1 MKYRFTPDQQAVI
14 DHQEGNL
21 LVSAAAGSGKTAV
34 LVERIVRMITD
45 RENPVPVERLLVV
58 TFTSAAAR
66 QMKEK
71 IEGRIREALESCA
84 KETEASAYLEEQY
97 YGMAMANIM
106 TNHAFCLQI
115 LQDYITRIPGLDPGF
130 RVADETEIQLLRID
144 VLAKVL
150 EQFYTD
156 ALKPQMSEE
165 SAEFLAFMDAYGGM
179 RQDSQVEEL
188 LLSVYNYMESDP
200 NPIEWLERSIRQM
213 DPAAW
218 QKENPWQR
226 LAQDQLERDLAE
238 GQENLEQ
245 LIDLFV
251 DAAAKLDAKGA
262 DKVGKL
268 IKSLQESVDTVMQM
282 SKPDQRALACKELS
296 WPRMSYAC
304 FKNEPTKEAR
314 AKELLTQVKDAF
326 GRVGELYDS
335 FWAEEA
341 MSRLQTLV
349 LPAMRGMKRL
359 LIAFDRAYKSE
370 KREKNLVEFSD
381 FEHGALEILQDD
393 AVAADLRERFLYI
406 YIDEYQ
412 DSNRLQEA
420 IIDRIARKDESGQ
433 AMNVFMVGDVKQSI
447 YRFRQADPTLFL
459 EKYAYYGERANTRKL
474 LLKQN
479 FRSDSSVLVA
489 TNFVFE
495 ALMQRESGEMEYD
508 DEQRLYQG
516 RKDEEQQKAELCVI
530 RSEKMDSAQL
540 IEAEA
545 QQVAERIRQLADEGR
560 SYRDMVILMRSVSG
574 QADIYRKVLESKGI
588 PVYAESS
595 ENFYDTR
602 EIQTMMNLLH
612 VLDNPRQDIPLMGV
626 LYSPVAGM
634 TEAELGQIRLAA
646 AEGDFFDALVN
657 YGLNARP
664 GSLKEKVQGFLNR
677 LVKWREW
684 VKVDTIHDLL
694 WKLYQDTG
702 FYLYASAMPGGAV
715 RRANLDLLLEK
726 SVAFEKGIY
735 SGLYQFLRYVEKMDK
750 NRKTQEEAKI
760 LGEDENLVRIMTI
773 HKSKGLEFPV
783 VFLVGLGRKWN
794 TKDLDRR
801 ILLHGRLGIGAET
814 IDSEH
819 FVKYPSMTKRAIREQ
834 LARELVA
841 EEMRLLYVAMTRAK
855 HQLLMFGATAKEE
868 ELRSERKEIG
878 WKMPPAKVLQ
888 ARNYLQWL
896 EEILQ
901 CKADSPIVY
910 RRIQMDG
917 SEDVAEG
924 DETTKAR
931 IVATAAWPSEQ
942 VNDEMSWGKDETACV
957 FAWKYDSEEM
967 SRLPVRLSVSQI
979 KQRKLEE
986 IEEETQQSLLTVVEA
1001 KQADEQKD
1009 AKQEMGLQQE
1019 RTPKKEAGG
1028 ADRGTAF
1035 HTVMAQ
1041 ADWRGFERRGAL
1053 EDELQRLVSV
1063 GKLTREE
1070 EKLVNRNWLLSFGWS
1085 SLYQRIMQ
1093 APKIYKEK
1101 PFMMSLTVGKLKEMA
1116 GDVWQAEYLNDKV
1129 LASNEEIMVQGMMD
1143 CYFLENGKWVLVDYK
1158 TDRELDEGRLESYRL
1173 QLRLYAHALEG
1184 ATGIEVGEKILYDV
1198 RRGKEI
1204 LC

>member
-34 LVERIVRMITD
+34 LVERIIRMITD

-58 TFTSAAAR
+58 TFTNAAAR

-71 IEGRIREALESCA
+71 IEARIREALESSCQ
-84 KETEASAYLEEQY
+84 EADTSAYLEEQY

-130 RVADETEIQLLRID
+130 RVADDTEIQLLRID

-150 EQFYTD
+150 ERFYTE
-156 ALKPQMSEE
+156 ALKPQMTKESE
-165 SAEFLAFMDAYGGM
+165 EFLAFMDAYGGM

-200 NPIEWLERSIRQM
+200 DPLGWLERSIQQM
-213 DPAAW
+213 DPSSW
-218 QKENPWQR
+218 TKENPWQV
-226 LAQDQLERDLAE
+226 LAQEQLCRDLE
-238 GQENLEQ
+238 DGREEFEK
-245 LIDLFV
+245 LIDLMK
-251 DAAAKLDAKGA
+251 AATVNLDAKNV
-262 DKVGKL
+262 DKVEKL
-268 IKSLQESVDTVMQM
+268 IMALKETVESLELYEEPAQL
-282 SKPDQRALACKELS
+282 ALACKNLS

-304 FKNEPTKEAR
+304 FKNEPMKEAL
-314 AKELLTQVKDAF
+314 AKELLTRIKDAF

-335 FWAEEA
+335 FWAEDA
-341 MSRLQTLV
+341 LDGLKSMV
-349 LPAMRGMKRL
+349 LPAMRGMKQL
-359 LIAFDRAYKSE
+359 LLAFDSAYKAE

-381 FEHGALEILQDD
+381 FEHGALEILQDE

-433 AMNVFMVGDVKQSI
+433 AINVFMVGDVKQSI
-447 YRFRQADPTLFL
+447 YRFRQADPSLFL
-459 EKYAYYGERANTRKL
+459 EKYEYYGERANTRKL

-479 FRSDSSVLVA
+479 FRSDSSVLEA
-489 TNFVFE
+489 TNFIFE

-508 DEQRLYQG
+508 EEQRLYQG
-516 RKDEEQQKAELCVI
+516 REDAEQKKAELCVI
-530 RSEKMDSAQL
+530 RADHLDSRQL
-540 IEAEA
+540 IETETL
-545 QQVAERIRQLADEGR
+545 QVAERIKQLADEGR
-560 SYRDMVILMRSVSG
+560 EYRDMVILMRSVSG

-602 EIQTMMNLLH
+602 EIQTVMNLLH

-626 LYSPVAGM
+626 LYSPIANI
-634 TEAELGQIRLAA
+634 TEAELGQIRLAS
-646 AEGDFFDALVN
+646 AEGDFYDALVS
-657 YGLNARP
+657 YSQNARP
-664 GSLKEKVQGFLNR
+664 GKLQQKVCGFLSH
-677 LVKWREW
+677 LTQWREW
-684 VKVDTIHDLL
+684 SKVDTIHDLL
-694 WKLYQDTG
+694 WKLYQETG
-702 FYLYASAMPGGAV
+702 FYLYASSMPGGAL

-726 SVAFEKGIY
+726 SIVFEKGIY

-783 VFLVGLGRKWN
+783 VFLVGMGSKWN

-814 IDSEH
+814 IDSVN
-819 FVKYPSMTKRAIREQ
+819 FIKYPSMTKQAIRGQ
-834 LARELVA
+834 LLREMVA

-855 HQLLMFGATAKEE
+855 YQLLMFGSTSKEDE
-868 ELRSERKEIG
+868 FIGEKKEIG

-888 ARNYLQWL
+888 ARNYLQWV
-896 EEILQ
+896 EEILR

-910 RRIQMDG
+910 RMIQMDG
-917 SEDVAEG
+917 AETEEAEENRSNLIRACHVEEEIAERDREEQDV
-924 DETTKAR
+924 TR
-931 IVATAAWPSEQ
+931 L
-942 VNDEMSWGKDETACV
+942 
-957 FAWKYDSEEM
+957 FAWEYSAKWLSG
-967 SRLPVRLSVSQI
+967 LPVRLSVSQI
-979 KQRKLEE
+979 KQRRLEE
-986 IEEETQQSLLTVVEA
+986 AEEEQQSLMKVVDTDQVEPEGFVDVDMKDSQTTA
-1001 KQADEQKD
+1001 MQK
-1009 AKQEMGLQQE
+1009 
-1019 RTPKKEAGG
+1019 REAGG

-1041 ADWRGFERRGAL
+1041 ADWNCFEKWSKL
-1053 EDELQRLVSV
+1053 ETELKCLREE
-1063 GKLTREE
+1063 GKLTQQEE
-1070 EKLVNRNWLLSFGWS
+1070 QLVNRNWLLSFGRS
-1085 SLYQRIMQ
+1085 SLYNRMMQ
-1093 APKIYKEK
+1093 SGKIYKEK
-1101 PFMMSLTVGKLKEMA
+1101 PFMMSLSIRELKQMA
-1116 GDVWQAEYLNDKV
+1116 GDVWQAEYLTDAV
-1129 LASNEEIMVQGMMD
+1129 LASDEEVMVQGMMD
-1143 CYFLENGKWVLVDYK
+1143 CYFMENGRWVLVDYK
-1158 TDRELDEGRLESYRL
+1158 TDYELDEEKLQSYGL
-1173 QLRLYAHALEG
+1173 QLRLYAHALQK
-1184 ATGIEVGEKILYDV
+1184 ATGITVGEKILYDV

>member
-84 KETEASAYLEEQY
+84 WETEASAYLEEQY

-144 VLAKVL
+144 VLSKVL

-179 RQDSQVEEL
+179 RQDRQVEEL

-245 LIDLFV
+245 LIDLFMA
-251 DAAAKLDAKGA
+251 AAAKLDAKEA
-262 DKVGKL
+262 DKVDKL
-268 IKSLQESVDTVMQM
+268 IKSLQESVEAVMQT
-282 SKPDQRALACKELS
+282 SKPDQRALACKELN
-296 WPRMSYAC
+296 WPRMSYVC
-304 FKNEPTKEAR
+304 FKNEPTKEAQ

-359 LIAFDRAYKSE
+359 LIAFDRAYKAE

-459 EKYAYYGERANTRKL
+459 DKYEYYGKRVNTRKL

-479 FRSDSSVLVA
+479 FRSDSSVLLA

-516 RKDEEQQKAELCVI
+516 RDDAEQKKAELCVI

-560 SYRDMVILMRSVSG
+560 SYRDMVILMRSVNG
-574 QADIYRKVLESKGI
+574 QADTYRKVLESNGI

-626 LYSPVAGM
+626 LYSPVVGL
-634 TEAELGQIRLAA
+634 TEAELGQIRLVAS
-646 AEGDFFDALVN
+646 EGDYYDALLN
-657 YGLNARP
+657 YGFNARP
-664 GSLKEKVQGFLNR
+664 GSLQEKVQGFLNQ
-677 LVKWREW
+677 LAKWREW
-684 VKVDTIHDLL
+684 AKVDTIHDLL

-702 FYLYASAMPGGAV
+702 FYLYASAMPGGSV
-715 RRANLDLLLEK
+715 RKANLDLLLEK
-726 SVAFEKGIY
+726 SVSFEKGIY

-794 TKDLDRR
+794 TKDLDRK

-819 FVKYPSMTKRAIREQ
+819 YVKYPSMTKLAIREQ
-834 LARELVA
+834 LAREMVA

-855 HQLLMFGATAKEE
+855 YQLLMFGTTSKEVV
-868 ELRSERKEIG
+868 LRSEKKEIG
-878 WKMPPAKVLQ
+878 WKMSPAKVLQ

-901 CKADSPIVY
+901 CKAESPIVY
-910 RRIQMDG
+910 RRIEMDE
-917 SEDVAEG
+917 SEGITQKNEVVEYGLD
-924 DETTKAR
+924 TTTTWQ
-931 IVATAAWPSEQ
+931 VEQ
-942 VNDEMSWGKDETACV
+942 VSSEANWEEEQYRI
-957 FAWKYDSEEM
+957 FAWKYKDEWM

-979 KQRKLEE
+979 KQRQLEE
-986 IEEETQQSLLTVVEA
+986 IEEEKQQSLLTVVEA
-1001 KQADEQKD
+1001 KQVDEQKD
-1009 AKQEMGLQQE
+1009 TKQEMELYHEQ
-1019 RTPKKEAGG
+1019 TPKKEAGG

-1041 ADWRGFERRGAL
+1041 ADWYCFEQRGTL

-1070 EKLVNRNWLLSFGWS
+1070 EKLVNRNWLLKFGMS
-1085 SLYQRIMQ
+1085 SLYQRIMK
-1093 APKIYKEK
+1093 AYKIYKEK
-1101 PFMMSLTVGKLKEMA
+1101 PFMMSLTVGKLKDMA
-1116 GDVWQAEYLNDKV
+1116 GDVWQAEYLKDEV

-1158 TDRELDEGRLESYRL
+1158 TDRELDEERLESYRL
-1173 QLRLYAHALEG
+1173 QLRLYAYALEG